1 MRLRGYLIR
10 LTREYTDGGMDS
22 LAEEAKG
29 VTQGNM
35 GVTVIKASNKSIRAN
50 VRSAVRV
57 FTGEAGVTFA
67 LF

>member
-1 MRLRGYLIR
+1 MLRGYLIR
-10 LTREYTDGGMDS
+10 LTRGYTDGGMDS
-22 LAEEAKG
+22 HAEEEKG
-29 VTQGNM
+29 VTQGKM
-35 GVTVIKASNKSIRAN
+35 AVTVIKSIKVVFSAN